1 MEKETILAGLDPEVM
16 DEVTSRRGALLG
28 MGRMGARLALASAPL
43 AVAVMARQAFAQTT
57 LPANIAA
64 VLNFALI
71 LEELESEFYT
81 IATGGMGMSGGA
93 VVTNLIP
100 SRDRQIFDTIRDH
113 EQAHVRFL
121 RETLGSQAVAKP
133 TFDFTA
139 GGAFGD
145 VFTNYATF
153 LTLAQAFEDTGVRA
167 YKGQAPNLF
176 ANKDVLEAALR
187 IHSVEARHASE
198 VRRLRGNFSE
208 QAPQKGWITGNQS
221 GGAPAA
227 VYAGEENVQQ
237 GAPPAPAPGIN
248 VATLPGVTGASVN
261 PAVAAATAASEAFDE
276 PLTRAQV
283 VAIIDPFVVEP
294 IS

>member
-1 MEKETILAGLDPEVM
+1 MEKETILAGLDPEVL
-16 DEVTSRRGALLG
+16 DEMTSRRGALLG
-28 MGRMGARLALASAPL
+28 MGRMGAKLALASAPL
-43 AVAVMARQAFAQTT
+43 AVAAMARQAFAQTT
-57 LPANIAA
+57 LPANIVA

-71 LEELESEFYT
+71 LEELEAEFYT
-81 IATGGMGMSGGA
+81 IATGGMMMTGGA

-100 SRDRQIFDTIRDH
+100 SQDRQIFDTLRDH

-121 RETLGSQAVAKP
+121 RQTLGSQAVAKP

-139 GGAFGD
+139 GGMFPN

-153 LTLAQAFEDTGVRA
+153 LTLSQAFEDTGVRA

-176 ANKDVLEAALR
+176 SNKDILEAALS

-227 VYAGEENVQQ
+227 IYAGEENVQQ

-248 VATLPGVTGASVN
+248 VSTLAGVTGAGVN
-261 PAVAAATAASEAFDE
+261 PPVAATAGSEAFDE

-283 VAIIDPFVVEP
+283 VAIVDPFIVQP

>member
-1 MEKETILAGLDPEVM
+1 MENETILAGLDPEVL

-28 MGRMGARLALASAPL
+28 LGRMSARLALASAPL
-43 AVAVMARQAFAQTT
+43 AVAAMAKQAFAQTG
-57 LPANIAA
+57 LPANIVA

-81 IATGGMGMSGGA
+81 IATGGMAMSGGA

-100 SRDRQIFDTIRDH
+100 SQDRQIFDTLRDH

-139 GGAFGD
+139 GGAFPD

-153 LTLAQAFEDTGVRA
+153 LTLSQAFEDTGVRA

-176 ANKDVLEAALR
+176 SNKDVLEAALR

-198 VRRLRGNFSE
+198 VRRLRGNFTE

-237 GAPPAPAPGIN
+237 GSPPAPAPGIN
-248 VATLPGVTGASVN
+248 VATLTGVTGAQVT

-283 VAIIDPFVVEP
+283 VAIVDPFIVEP